1 MIRILYTNVL
11 LIGNVAENERSSVG
25 SGAATVIGSII
36 NCEES
41 AWQRNIVP
49 SLQEF
54 KSMSG
59 FSVENGLLIN

>member
-1 MIRILYTNVL
+1 MIRILYTNVS
-11 LIGNVAENERSSVG
+11 LIGNVENERSSVG
-25 SGAATVIGSII
+25 SGAVTVIGSII

-41 AWQRNIVP
+41 VWQRNKVP

-59 FSVENGLLIN
+59 FSMENGLLVN